1 MELPRLE
8 PLWQKYRDQGFQVV
22 AVERGDDRERALKFF
37 EENELTYHFV
47 QDKEEG
53 EPVVTELLNV
63 YGFPTSFLIDR
74 QGRVIRVHLGFDEG
88 DEIELEE
95 EILQLL

>member
-8 PLWQKYRDQGFQVV
+8 PLWQKYHEQGFQIV
-22 AVERGDDRERALKFF
+22 AIERGDDREGALKFI
-37 EENELTYHFV
+37 EENELSYHLV

-53 EPVVTELLNV
+53 QPVVNGLLNV
-63 YGFPTSFLIDR
+63 NGFPSSFLIDR
-74 QGRVIRVHLGFDEG
+74 QGRIIQFHLGFEEG
-88 DEIELEE
+88 DEIQLEE

>member
-8 PLWQKYRDQGFQVV
+8 TIWQKYRDRGFQVV
-22 AVERGDDRERALKFF
+22 AVERGDDREGAVQFIA
-37 EENELTYHFV
+37 ENELSYHLV

-53 EPVVTELLNV
+53 YPIVNGLLKV
-63 YGFPTSFLIDR
+63 YGFPTSFLVDR
-74 QGRVIRVHLGFDEG
+74 QGRIIRFHVGFDEG
-88 DEIELEE
+88 DEIGLEE